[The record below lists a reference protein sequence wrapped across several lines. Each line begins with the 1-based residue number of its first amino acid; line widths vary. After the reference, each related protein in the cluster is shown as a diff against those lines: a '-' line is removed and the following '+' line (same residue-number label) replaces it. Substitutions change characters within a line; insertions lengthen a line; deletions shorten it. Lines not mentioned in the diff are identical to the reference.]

1 MVFIYNVTNSSLA
14 KHSKVSFEPIEKLPG
29 INFNNFY
36 EVIDY

>member
-14 KHSKVSFEPIEKLPG
+14 KRSKVSFRPTEKLPG
-29 INFNNFY
+29 INFDNFC